1 MTSDMPKTTRQEIRE
16 KQPQM
21 AARAAT
27 SRATAIL
34 LFCRECCGGS
44 AAESARC
51 EVRDCF
57 LWPFGYASRRERG
70 LAGDDP
76 VDDAEAVVTP

>member
-1 MTSDMPKTTRQEIRE
+1 MACKSVRDEIRE
-16 KQPQM
+16 AVPGM
-21 AARAAT
+21 AERAGV

-44 AAESARC
+44 AGEAAKC

-57 LWPFGYASRRERG
+57 LWPFGYAARRERG
-70 LAGDDP
+70 LAEDAA
-76 VDDAEAVVTP
+76 VDEAEAA